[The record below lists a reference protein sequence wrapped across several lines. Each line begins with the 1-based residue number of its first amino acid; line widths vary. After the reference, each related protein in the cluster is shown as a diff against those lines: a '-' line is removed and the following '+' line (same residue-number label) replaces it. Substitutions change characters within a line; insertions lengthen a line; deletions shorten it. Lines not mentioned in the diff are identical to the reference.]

1 MFATNGNY
9 KKGSD
14 NMDAMMMTMLV
25 LSAAIILGFVYVIF
39 KMYEKSNPSV
49 ESIVLIAILVAIAV
63 IGRLAFIAIPGV
75 QACSFIVIMVGI
87 VYGREEGF
95 LVGAL
100 AALVSDL
107 FTGLGYWSLF
117 QMIGWGLMG
126 YTAGLIAAKLDNSI
140 ARAVFGFVWGFFY
153 GWITDLSGIFY
164 IIPTTTSIIAL
175 FAGSAFFDLL
185 HAISNVV
192 LLVIFYKWFKKIFL
206 RAKTKFL
213 KPNEK
218 KEVKGVS

>member
-1 MFATNGNY
+1 
-9 KKGSD
+9 
-14 NMDAMMMTMLV
+14 MDTIMMTTLI
-25 LSAAIILGFVYVIF
+25 LSAAIILGFVYVAF
-39 KMYEKSNPSV
+39 KMYEKSKPSV
-49 ESIVLIAILVAIAV
+49 ESIVLIAILVAIAT
-63 IGRLAFIAIPGV
+63 IGRLAFIAVPGV

-87 VYGREEGF
+87 VYGRNEGF

-126 YTAGLIAAKLDNSI
+126 YTAGLITTKLDNTI
-140 ARAVFGFVWGFFY
+140 ARAAFGFAWGFLY
-153 GWITDLSGIFY
+153 GWITDISGIFY
-164 IIPTTTSIIAL
+164 IVPTATSVIAL
-175 FAGSAFFDLL
+175 FAASAFFDLL
-185 HAISNVV
+185 HAIANAV

-213 KPNEK
+213 QTN
-218 KEVKGVS
+218 